1 MNQLKC
7 VCVVEPLAKA
17 HIVVFE
23 YLFWGCIVSDNTSDR
38 KDLPLLYRFLLRVP
52 KLSLENFQMES
63 EGIFW
68 AVIVPIML
76 IGDVFLNLVLLVF
89 LPFPF
94 NYLSVTFITLIVA
107 ILVLRIHLERFLNT
121 RKAILGE
128 GYFHWDLD
136 KALQEYLLVLQK
148 RKNSNGVEKHR

>member
-1 MNQLKC
+1 M
-7 VCVVEPLAKA
+7 
-17 HIVVFE
+17 
-23 YLFWGCIVSDNTSDR
+23 SDNTSDR

-76 IGDVFLNLVLLVF
+76 TGDVFLNLVLLVF

-121 RKAILGE
+121 RKAILG
-128 GYFHWDLD
+128 GRLFSL
-136 KALQEYLLVLQK
+136 
-148 RKNSNGVEKHR
+148 GP